1 MSDKWFRHA
10 LMVNRDPNWYYAI
23 DASSKETCISSLND
37 YFSFYDGAIT
47 DICLGLLEQTTI
59 NPSNFLH
66 WRGLKYLQKKENGID
81 VDYSQNG
88 GLRALYKCYAEHGV
102 DGVQIFIDKMREK
115 GIRPWL
121 ALRMNDAHFPYEET
135 SFLRSDMYY
144 EEKAAGHKL
153 GEAYGYFGHC
163 YNFKYERYPN
173 AVLGYIGELCDKYD
187 FFGLELD
194 FMRNPRCYDYLNEPD
209 CHKLMTEYIR
219 KIKARVLEGEKR
231 MGHDIKISIRT
242 NRSPE
247 HAMTFGFD
255 IKTLVDEGLVD
266 VVIPTPGFNPTDSAI
281 PIKEWRELLG
291 DKVAIIAGIETNNYA
306 ATVNTPAQSK
316 AYTAAF
322 YAEGADGIY
331 YNNHE
336 YDNARNHG
344 AWAISYDNC
353 LLGHREFTVTLQ
365 DCIANETLKR
375 YKPLPVEFDSSVV
388 IPLKVGPIKS
398 SDKVTV
404 AANFIGD
411 EYPTLSAGGV
421 KNVKAARVEP
431 LIRKLR
437 DGTDHVVTPDI
448 PLTYDICGVET
459 ASPLELKFQG
469 KGKITYITILIDS
482 E

>member
-1 MSDKWFRHA
+1 MKKVSFIVLGAGSRGNTYSDYA
-10 LMVNRDPNWYYAI
+10 LA
-23 DASSKETCISSLND
+23 
-37 YFSFYDGAIT
+37 
-47 DICLGLLEQTTI
+47 
-59 NPSNFLH
+59 NP
-66 WRGLKYLQKKENGID
+66 
-81 VDYSQNG
+81 
-88 GLRALYKCYAEHGV
+88 
-102 DGVQIFIDKMREK
+102 DKMEIV
-115 GIRPWL
+115 GV
-121 ALRMNDAHFPYEET
+121 A
-135 SFLRSDMYY
+135 
-144 EEKAAGHKL
+144 
-153 GEAYGYFGHC
+153 
-163 YNFKYERYPN
+163 
-173 AVLGYIGELCDKYD
+173 
-187 FFGLELD
+187 
-194 FMRNPRCYDYLNEPD
+194 EP
-209 CHKLMTEYIR
+209 
-219 KIKARVLEGEKR
+219 
-231 MGHDIKISIRT
+231 
-242 NRSPE
+242 
-247 HAMTFGFD
+247 
-255 IKTLVDEGLVD
+255 VD
-266 VVIPTPGFNPTDSAI
+266 VRRNTF
-281 PIKEWRELLG
+281 KERHNVPEENVVKDWRELLG

-306 ATVNTPAQSK
+306 ATVNTPEQSK

-336 YDNARNHG
+336 YDSVRNRG

-353 LLGHREFTVTLQ
+353 RLGHREFTVTLQ

-375 YKPLPVEFDSSVV
+375 YKPLPVEFDGSVV

-411 EYPTLSAGGV
+411 EYPTLTAGSV
-421 KNVKAARVEP
+421 KNVKAVRVES